1 MAGEEYAL
9 KWLRDRGYQPHQAA
23 AIVGHGVQESG
34 MSPSGV
40 TGDGGTAIGA
50 FQWRGPRALALQHY
64 AVDTGQDWKKIDTQ
78 LGFLD
83 HELNTTEK
91 RAGDALRSS
100 VDVRGAT
107 RAMMDFER
115 PRGYSAANPEAGDGW
130 NNRLSHAYRLAGTGE
145 APAPGIGDTVPQTAP
160 APAAMQAPG
169 PTAGSIAMQFMQQTE
184 ADAKQKAAQA
194 TAEAARRRALFG
206 GAPAAPTGL
215 AGLYG

>member
-9 KWLRDRGYQPHQAA
+9 KWLRDRGYTPHAAA

-50 FQWRGPRALALQHY
+50 FQWRGPRAQALQHY

-100 VDVRGAT
+100 ADVRGAT

-115 PRGYSAANPEAGDGW
+115 PAGYTPANPEAGHGW
-130 NNRLSHAYRLAGTGE
+130 NNRLAHAYRLAGTGE
-145 APAPGIGDTVPQTAP
+145 APAPGIGDAVPQTAQ

-169 PTAGSIAMQFMQQTE
+169 PSANSIAMQFMQQTE
-184 ADAKQKAAQA
+184 ADAKQKTAQA
-194 TAEAARRRALFG
+194 DAETARRRALFG
-206 GAPAAPTGL
+206 GQSAAPAGIASM
-215 AGLYG
+215 YG